1 MTLNK
6 LSLLFSMGF
15 LAGSIQWASAQPAGQ
30 TNYTWNGAGDGT
42 SWGQAANWV
51 GGVVPPSGG
60 TTFQVFIGTGY
71 PTTSPSPITV
81 GASDVVHLN
90 DAIFGPEWGQTLN
103 IYGSVT
109 AGFGIFA
116 MGAAAQPQSAI
127 NLYGTGS
134 FTAGDTLSLGCAW
147 WFPGGPNV
155 AMNLYD
161 NAHATANY
169 LPLGGHLNL
178 YGGSMTVNN
187 ALLTGGAAAPVFSGG
202 LDTDATRLVDLAG
215 GQLIFAGD
223 ATAQVVDMIA
233 RGILQ
238 GYGVNGAVAVDMV
251 SDPGHTIVI
260 GVVPEPASVTLLG
273 LGGLAGAFW
282 VRRRRSA
289 N

>member
-1 MTLNK
+1 MTLKK
-6 LSLLFSMGF
+6 LGFLFSMGF

-161 NAHATANY
+161 SSTAMANY
-169 LPLGGHLNL
+169 LPLGGHLTL
-178 YGGSMTVNN
+178 FGGTMTINN
-187 ALLTGGAAAPVFSGG
+187 ALLTGTATGPVFGGG
-202 LDTDATRLVDLAG
+202 LDTDATRLINLAG
-215 GQLIFAGD
+215 GQLILPGD
-223 ATAQVVDMIA
+223 ATTDVNSWIS

-238 GYGVNGAVAVDMV
+238 GYGVVGSVTIDTS
-251 SDPGHTIVI
+251 SDAGHTIVM
-260 GVVPEPASVTLLG
+260 GVVPEPASMTLLG
-273 LGGLAGAFW
+273 LGGLAGVFFL
-282 VRRRRSA
+282 RRRSA
-289 N
+289 A